1 MLLKRTFL
9 KSIAN
14 DYNINEPKI
23 LNQKVDMYKSNNH
36 IIILSKNLILV
47 ETKDNCNYLKDYEK
61 GLEIIRDTIILR
73 DDTKIQS
80 IKYEITTQDY
90 ITQITDVERYYK
102 NLKIEQQPK
111 EKYNIKRDGYKSSM
125 LKEQSVEYISNYF
138 SELNSCYIK
147 EEEFSTA
154 EYYDDRIGR
163 IIINVQVYYFNNQR
177 CSKNSV
183 FEDINN
189 LKKKSVEI
197 LFKSFKD
204 EYIKKLS

>member
-163 IIINVQVYYFNNQR
+163 VIINVQVYYFNNQR